1 MQCFYLEV
9 EEAEAFKTKRFNME
23 LQFLRIFSTRVLRV
37 YDNLVHNS
45 TCIIIL
51 ILHAI
56 ARVNGMSDLVILGW
70 VASQHLCLL
79 MSTTLLVNICCF
91 IYQKEAYYNTY
102 HLSYLLH

>member
-1 MQCFYLEV
+1 
-9 EEAEAFKTKRFNME
+9 ME

-51 ILHAI
+51 NLHMI

-70 VASQHLCLL
+70 IASQHLSFL
-79 MSTTLLVNICCF
+79 MSTTLLVNICVLY
-91 IYQKEAYYNTY
+91 IKRKLITIPII
-102 HLSYLLH
+102 